1 MDWEDTIVGPATA
14 TGSGARM
21 ILRLSGPQAHSVV
34 ASLLTSPPTLPWKAS
49 VRYVTVSIPAW
60 SRSVEAELYTWP
72 EQNSYTGQRS
82 AELHLPACPPLAAR
96 LQSDFISAGARLA
109 RPGEFTLRAF
119 LSGKLDLAQAEGVLG
134 LIEAQSTKQLRQ
146 AIDQRAGGISRPVAN
161 LRSDLLNLL
170 ADLEAGLDFVD
181 EDISFISKEQ
191 LERRLGENLAEID
204 TLTARL
210 GQRLLEANLPRIVL
224 VGPPNAGKSTLL
236 NALAEDSKAIVSPVA
251 GTTRDVV
258 SARVP
263 LGDRL
268 VEVVDTAGWEDSQE
282 EIMRQAQSQ
291 RTRFLDTADL
301 VIVCIPADQ
310 TAQKLFPESARTMVL
325 HTKADLAPLHGS
337 PLPSVSIHDPGSVTR
352 LRQLLAQH
360 LDDAAPRPGE
370 VSISERCR
378 ASLAEAAASLRQAHE
393 LSQGNAGQE
402 YVAVAIR
409 AALDHLGEMVGAVY
423 TDDLLDR
430 IFSRFCIGK

>member
-14 TGSGARM
+14 TSSGARM
-21 ILRLSGPQAHSVV
+21 ILRLSGPQAHAVV
-34 ASLLTSPPTLPWKAS
+34 ASFLASPPTLPWKTS
-49 VRYVTVSIPAW
+49 VRSVTISIPAW
-60 SRSVEAELYTWP
+60 SRSVDAELYTWP
-72 EQNSYTGQRS
+72 EQSSYTGQRS
-82 AELHLPACPPLAAR
+82 AELHLPACPPLAVQ
-96 LQSDFISAGARLA
+96 LQTQLIRAGARLA

-119 LSGKLDLAQAEGVLG
+119 LNGKLDLAQAEGVLG
-134 LIEAQSTKQLRQ
+134 LIEAQTTEQLRQ
-146 AIDQRAGGISRPVAN
+146 AIDQRAGGISRPVAT

-191 LERRLGENLAEID
+191 LERRLGENLTEID

-224 VGPPNAGKSTLL
+224 IGPPNAGKSTLL
-236 NALAEDSKAIVSPVA
+236 NALAEDAKAIVSPIA

-258 SARVP
+258 SARVW

-268 VEVVDTAGWEDSQE
+268 VEVVDTAGWDDSQE

-291 RTRFLDTADL
+291 RTRFLDAAHL
-301 VIVCIPADQ
+301 ILLCVPADQ
-310 TAQKLFPESARTMVL
+310 TAQKSLLKSDRTLVL

-337 PLPSVSIHDPGSVTR
+337 PLPSVSIHDPGSITR
-352 LRQLLAQH
+352 LRQRLARH
-360 LDDAAPRPGE
+360 LVDAAPKPGE

-378 ASLAEAAASLRQAHE
+378 VSLAEAAASLRQAHE
-393 LSQGNAGQE
+393 LSQGDAGQE